1 MSDYQKQIDFT
12 AKDFLPPGHPD
23 KIIFGADLDS
33 ELLGVQE
40 AVETKTDKLPGV
52 NPSNIPVF
60 NPEGN
65 LADSGLNIQALYD
78 IFIPVGSIQIH
89 AQNSMPG
96 DYGEW
101 MPCNGQALSRTE
113 YAELYQQ
120 IGTSFGSGNGTS
132 TFNLPDF
139 RGRVPIGTGNSSA
152 PDGQNRSRGDSGGR
166 ETVALTLAQMPRHN
180 HGEAGN
186 HSHTH
191 SGSGALLVQGTSGIA
206 PPTALG
212 YYGSSPTSVAGAHT
226 HQSQGNNQPHPNMQ
240 PFLTTP
246 FSIRVR

>member
-1 MSDYQKQIDFT
+1 MSDYQKQINFT

-40 AVETKTDKLPGV
+40 AVETKTDKIPGV

-60 NPEGN
+60 NPKGN
-65 LADSGLNIQALYD
+65 LEDSGLNIQALYN

-120 IGTSFGSGNGTS
+120 IGTSFGPGNGTS

-166 ETVALTLAQMPRHN
+166 ETVELTLAQMPRHN
-180 HGEAGN
+180 HGEAGS
-186 HSHTH
+186 HSHTQRGGSGITGASGPGTTVLK
-191 SGSGALLVQGTSGIA
+191 SGSSSTA
-206 PPTALG
+206 P
-212 YYGSSPTSVAGAHT
+212 AGAHT
-226 HQSQGNNQPHPNMQ
+226 HQSQGNNEAHPNMQ
-240 PFLTTP
+240 PYLTTP